1 MPVSQTFYR
10 LTEEALRPH
19 VPGLRFRKMF
29 GGMGIYS
36 GSLIFALLA
45 HDQLFFKVGDTNRA
59 DFEAIGSGPFRPFG
73 ESGPSMSYYEIPLEL
88 LETPGRLESWVAGSL
103 HAALTANQSKPI
115 RRKRKPA
122 QAPKKQPAQKAPTA
136 KKLPRKKAAS
146 KPKKRS
152 S

>member
-36 GSLIFALLA
+36 GSLIFALLSQ
-45 HDQLFFKVGDTNRA
+45 DQLYFKVDDTNRA
-59 DFEAIGSGPFRPFG
+59 DFVAIGSGPFQPFG

-88 LETPGRLESWVAGSL
+88 LETPGRLESWVAGAL
-103 HAALTANQSKPI
+103 QAALTAHQK
-115 RRKRKPA
+115 KPA
-122 QAPKKQPAQKAPTA
+122 RCKQPKSTKKAKAVKSPAPKKAS
-136 KKLPRKKAAS
+136 RKKAVP
-146 KPKKRS
+146 KTKKRS